1 MIARLVG
8 IGTLVS
14 LFACANLAVQPAP
27 AGAALNDV
35 TIAINFNGTEIRS
48 TSVSTMAIV
57 TKSGQAGGISYIECY
72 FQTAAGQVGLHLAS
86 ADQRRVEAMFQQITT
101 AASGGGRPFQIT
113 AYASSTYQSNGYT
126 ANLDSDL
133 VYLILH

>member
-1 MIARLVG
+1 MNRRLV
-8 IGTLVS
+8 LVAMFVGCLGCCS
-14 LFACANLAVQPAP
+14 VGVQPPP
-27 AGAALNDV
+27 AAAALNGVDIV
-35 TIAINFNGTEIRS
+35 IRFDDTEIRS

-57 TKSGQAGGISYIECY
+57 TKGQPNNQSYIECY
-72 FQTAAGQVGLHLAS
+72 FQTAAGQVGLHLTS
-86 ADQRRVEAMFQQITT
+86 ADQRRVEAMFQQIVT